1 MDTHPTRRR
10 LLQLGGAGATASL
23 AGCTQFDLGQSDDT
37 ETDTESTAELE
48 VDREPDI
55 DPEDGITAIVQPDE
69 EEFAALEAEIRE
81 EIESGD
87 LDQMEAQA
95 EFQRRQAELTA
106 ARAAEFE
113 SEFGDDD
120 ELSIEAGIAE
130 AGAFLLD
137 GSDER
142 LVDTLRNGEVDGL
155 IPGEEYALMLEQQA
169 EAPAPGDGSDGSG
182 NDTSDDSSGNTSD
195 GSDGDASGEDDES

>member
-23 AGCTQFDLGQSDDT
+23 AGCTQFDLGQSDDSGT
-37 ETDTESTAELE
+37 ETDTESAAELE
-48 VDREPDI
+48 VDREPDM
-55 DPEDGITAIVQPDE
+55 DPEDGITAIVQPDQ
-69 EEFAALEAEIRE
+69 EEFEALEAEIRE

-87 LDQMEAQA
+87 LEQMEAQV

-106 ARAAEFE
+106 ASAAEFE

-120 ELSIEAGIAE
+120 DLSIEAGIAE

-169 EAPAPGDGSDGSG
+169 EAPAPGDGSDAEDVE
-182 NDTSDDSSGNTSD
+182 DTDDAESED
-195 GSDGDASGEDDES
+195 DGEDDP

>member
-23 AGCTQFDLGQSDDT
+23 AGCTQFDLGQSDESGT
-37 ETDTESTAELE
+37 ETDTESAAELE
-48 VDREPDI
+48 VGREPDM
-55 DPEDGITAIVQPDE
+55 DPEDGITAIVQPDQ
-69 EEFAALEAEIRE
+69 EEFEALEAEIRE
-81 EIESGD
+81 EIESGE
-87 LDQMEAQA
+87 LEQMEAQV

-113 SEFGDDD
+113 SEFGNDD

-142 LVDTLRNGEVDGL
+142 LVDTLRNGEVNGL

-169 EAPAPGDGSDGSG
+169 EL
-182 NDTSDDSSGNTSD
+182 
-195 GSDGDASGEDDES
+195 